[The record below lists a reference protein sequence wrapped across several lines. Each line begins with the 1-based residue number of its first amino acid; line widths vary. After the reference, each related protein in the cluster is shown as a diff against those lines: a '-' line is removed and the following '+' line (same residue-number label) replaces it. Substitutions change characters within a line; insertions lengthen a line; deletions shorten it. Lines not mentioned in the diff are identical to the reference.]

1 MAGVLHEAPPVTR
14 TPDDDAPPIPSGASL
29 GTISVLVERARGGD
43 SGAREQLARRCVAAL
58 KRFAGGRVPRGV
70 RGRLDTDDLIQ
81 NAVMRAFERL
91 DAFNRRGHGSFLAN
105 LRTIVLNQIR
115 DEARRLS
122 TRSPH
127 EALGEALPHPGAS
140 PLEDAVGREFI
151 EAYEAALAQ
160 MAPVQREAV
169 VLRLEMGYSY
179 EEIAEAIGSAS
190 PNAARMMVVRAL
202 VRLAQAMEPHG
213 KAASL

>member
-1 MAGVLHEAPPVTR
+1 MAVAFERPPVKR
-14 TPDDDAPPIPSGASL
+14 TPDDLPATPAGASL

-43 SGAREQLARRCVAAL
+43 SGAREQLARRCVEAL

-81 NAVMRAFERL
+81 TAVMRAFERL

-122 TRSPH
+122 SRSPH
-127 EALGEALPHPGAS
+127 EALGEALPHSGPS
-140 PLEDAVGREFI
+140 PLEDAVGKDFI
-151 EAYEAALAQ
+151 EAYEAALSEI
-160 MAPVQREAV
+160 PPDQREAV

-179 EEIAEAIGSAS
+179 EEIAEAVGSAS
-190 PNAARMMVVRAL
+190 PNAARMKVTRAL

-213 KAASL
+213 KAANL